1 MNLMI
6 RARRWLVAA
15 AVLGMA
21 VLLAPPSA
29 QAQRPMGPPAVGVV
43 KVEKHAITETSEFVG
58 RIQATNRVDL
68 VARVTAFLEQQKF
81 VEGAEVKKGDLLYVL
96 EQPPFQADVA
106 AKSAAV
112 AQAQAQ
118 LENANITMG
127 RAEALL
133 HTPAGQQS
141 NVDNARA
148 TQLSDAAQVLSAKA
162 QLQSS
167 QINLGYTEI
176 RAPIDGR
183 IGRTAVTV
191 GNVVS
196 PSSGTLTTIVSQ
208 DPMWVVF
215 PVSERTVIELR
226 RKYATHG
233 GFSAVVIRLR
243 LPDGTLFDQSGK
255 VDFVDNTVS
264 ASTDTVVL
272 RGTVPNPAMGYTN
285 TGTAVREL
293 TDGEFV
299 SVLLEGVTPV
309 EALAVPRMA
318 VLTDQQGSYVFTVNA
333 DNKVQQARVQLGQST
348 PTLAT
353 VVSGLTEGQSVITE
367 GLQRVHAGQEVK
379 PGPASPTAVAAAA
392 GSAGQ

>member
-1 MNLMI
+1 MPLFE
-6 RARRWLVAA
+6 RVCRRLAPIV

-21 VLLAPPSA
+21 ATGA
-29 QAQRPMGPPAVGVV
+29 AHAQRPMGPPAVGVV
-43 KVEKHAITETSEFVG
+43 KVEKQAITETNEFVG
-58 RIQATNRVDL
+58 RIQATNRVDI

-81 VEGAEVKKGDLLYVL
+81 VEGTEVKKGDLLYVL

-106 AKSAAV
+106 AKTAAV
-112 AQAQAQ
+112 AQASAQ

-148 TQLSDAAQVLSAKA
+148 TQLSDAAQVLNTKA
-162 QLQSS
+162 QLQQS
-167 QINLGYTEI
+167 QISLGYTEI
-176 RAPIDGR
+176 HSPIDGR
-183 IGRTAVTV
+183 IGRTAVTI

-226 RKYATHG
+226 RKYAMAGAFH
-233 GFSAVVIRLR
+233 AVVIKLR
-243 LPDGTLFDQSGK
+243 LPDGTMYGQPGR

-264 ASTDTVVL
+264 SSTDTVVL
-272 RGTVPNPAMGYTN
+272 RGTIPNPSLGRTD
-285 TGTAVREL
+285 TGTAVRDL

-299 SVLLEGVTPV
+299 TVLLEGVTPV
-309 EALAVPRMA
+309 EALAVPRAA
-318 VLTDQQGSYVFTVNA
+318 VLSDQQGSYVFTVDAN
-333 DNKVQQARVQLGQST
+333 NKVQQARIQLGQST
-348 PTLAT
+348 PTLAV
-353 VVSGLTEGQSVITE
+353 VVSGLNVGDSVITE

-379 PGPASPTAVAAAA
+379 PAPAAPSAMAAA
-392 GSAGQ
+392 SAGASQ